1 MYKSLSHVLA
11 ALMVL
16 ACASVAG
23 AQTAAKQPPAKQPQV
38 TPPAQRWSVDFAI
51 GFDNSI
57 SGNINSSAIGSLNG
71 QTTVILKNKYE
82 DVYGTGL
89 HLRFGGG
96 YMWRENQEFRVSFT
110 LQQLDADLVQL
121 GEYGAATLY
130 GQYDDY
136 ESFSLDLG
144 FRHYMPLRNTLRAYG
159 EGLLGLGFVSENDV
173 ILAAPQANLVGDATD
188 FYDTTAAFT
197 LGINVGMMGEVRKN
211 VDVFGQL
218 GLRFVTGMSQPDNL
232 FGSGLEEIND
242 NSSRWA
248 IPFSVGVRFRF

>member
-1 MYKSLSHVLA
+1 MYKSFSGALTALTILA
-11 ALMVL
+11 S
-16 ACASVAG
+16 ASMAY
-23 AQTAAKQPPAKQPQV
+23 AQTPANQPQV
-38 TPPAQRWSVDFAI
+38 KPPQQRWSVDFAI

-110 LQQLDADLVQL
+110 LQQLDADLVEL
-121 GEYGAATLY
+121 GEYGGSTLF
-130 GQYDDY
+130 GQFDDY

-144 FRHYMPLRNTLRAYG
+144 FRQYMPVRGTLRAYG
-159 EGLLGLGFVSENDV
+159 EGLLGLGFISETDV
-173 ILAAPQANLVGDATD
+173 VLAAPQANLVGDATD
-188 FYDTTAAFT
+188 FYDRTAAFT
-197 LGINVGMMGEVRKN
+197 LGFNVGLMGEVRKN
-211 VDVFGQL
+211 IDVFGQL
-218 GLRFVTGMSQPDNL
+218 GLRFVTGMAQPDNL

-248 IPFSVGVRFRF
+248 IPFSVGVRVRF

>member
-1 MYKSLSHVLA
+1 MYKSLSHALA

-16 ACASVAG
+16 GSASVAG
-23 AQTAAKQPPAKQPQV
+23 AQTPAKPPQV
-38 TPPAQRWSVDFAI
+38 KPPAQRWSVDFAI

-130 GQYDDY
+130 GQFDDY

-144 FRHYMPLRNTLRAYG
+144 FRQYMPLRDTLRAYG

-173 ILAAPQANLVGDATD
+173 VLAAPQANLVGDATD
-188 FYDTTAAFT
+188 FYDRTAAFT
-197 LGINVGMMGEVRKN
+197 MGINVGMMGEVREN
-211 VDVFGQL
+211 VDVFGQI

-248 IPFSVGVRFRF
+248 IPFSVGIRFRF

>member
-1 MYKSLSHVLA
+1 MYKSFSGALTALIVIA
-11 ALMVL
+11 A
-16 ACASVAG
+16 ASTAH
-23 AQTAAKQPPAKQPQV
+23 AQTPASKPQV
-38 TPPAQRWSVDFAI
+38 RAPEQRWSVDFAL

-110 LQQLDADLVQL
+110 LQQLDADLVEL
-121 GEYGAATLY
+121 GEYGASTLY
-130 GQYDDY
+130 GQFDDY

-144 FRHYMPLRNTLRAYG
+144 FRQYMPLRGTLRAYG
-159 EGLLGLGFVSENDV
+159 EGLLGLGFISETDV
-173 ILAAPQANLVGDATD
+173 VLAAPQANLVDDATD
-188 FYDTTAAFT
+188 FYDRTAAFT
-197 LGINVGMMGEVRKN
+197 LGVNVGLMGEVRKN
-211 VDVFGQL
+211 FDAFGQI
-218 GLRFVTGMSQPDNL
+218 GLRFVTGMAQPDNL

>member
-1 MYKSLSHVLA
+1 MLKLIRGGMA

-16 ACASVAG
+16 TSASLAHAQQTQ
-23 AQTAAKQPPAKQPQV
+23 AQTKPLM
-38 TPPAQRWSVDFAI
+38 QRISVDFAI

-96 YMWRENQEFRVSFT
+96 YMWRENQEFRLSFT
-110 LQQLDADLVQL
+110 LQSLDADLVHM
-121 GEYGAATLY
+121 GDYGASNLY

-136 ESFSLDLG
+136 ESFALDVGYRQYL
-144 FRHYMPLRNTLRAYG
+144 PLRNSLRAYG
-159 EGLLGLGFVSENDV
+159 EGTFGIGFISETDIV
-173 ILAAPQANLVGDATD
+173 LAAPQANLVGDATD
-188 FYDTTAAFT
+188 FYDRTAAFT
-197 LGINVGMMGEVRKN
+197 MAFNVGLMGEVRPKW
-211 VDVFGQL
+211 DVFGQL
-218 GLRFVTGMSQPDNL
+218 GLRFVSGMSRPDNL
-232 FGSGLEEIND
+232 FGSGLEDINA

-248 IPFSVGVRFRF
+248 LPFSVGIRYRF

>member
-1 MYKSLSHVLA
+1 MYKSFSGALA
-11 ALMVL
+11 ALTVL
-16 ACASVAG
+16 ASASMAH
-23 AQTAAKQPPAKQPQV
+23 AQTPASQPQV
-38 TPPAQRWSVDFAI
+38 RAPEQRWSVDFAL

-96 YMWRENQEFRVSFT
+96 YMWKENQEFRVSFT

-130 GQYDDY
+130 GQFDDY

-144 FRHYMPLRNTLRAYG
+144 YRQYMPLRGTLRGYG
-159 EGLLGLGFVSENDV
+159 EGLLGLGFISETDV
-173 ILAAPQANLVGDATD
+173 VLAAPQANLVDDATD
-188 FYDTTAAFT
+188 FYDRTAAFT
-197 LGINVGMMGEVRKN
+197 LGVNVGVMGEVRKN
-211 VDVFGQL
+211 IDAFGQI

>member
-1 MYKSLSHVLA
+1 MYKSFSVALA
-11 ALMVL
+11 ALMLL
-16 ACASVAG
+16 ASASVAH
-23 AQTAAKQPPAKQPQV
+23 AQTPANQPQV
-38 TPPAQRWSVDFAI
+38 RAPEQRWSVDFAI

-110 LQQLDADLVQL
+110 LQQLDSDLVEL

-130 GQYDDY
+130 GQFDDY

-144 FRHYMPLRNTLRAYG
+144 FRQYHPLRDTLRAYG
-159 EGLLGLGFVSENDV
+159 EGLIGLGFISETDV
-173 ILAAPQANLVGDATD
+173 LLAAPQANLVGDATD
-188 FYDTTAAFT
+188 FYDRTAAFT
-197 LGINVGMMGEVRKN
+197 LGVNVGLMGEVRRN
-211 VDVFGQL
+211 VDAFGQI

-232 FGSGLEEIND
+232 FGSGLEDIND

-248 IPFSVGVRFRF
+248 IPFSVGVRVRF

>member
-1 MYKSLSHVLA
+1 MYKSFSGALA
-11 ALMVL
+11 ALTVL
-16 ACASVAG
+16 ASASMAH
-23 AQTAAKQPPAKQPQV
+23 AQTPASQPQV
-38 TPPAQRWSVDFAI
+38 RAPEQRWSVDFAL

-96 YMWRENQEFRVSFT
+96 YMWKENQEFRVSFT

-130 GQYDDY
+130 GQFDDY

-144 FRHYMPLRNTLRAYG
+144 YRQYMPLRGTLRGYG
-159 EGLLGLGFVSENDV
+159 EGLLGLGFISETDV
-173 ILAAPQANLVGDATD
+173 VLAAPQANLVDDATD
-188 FYDTTAAFT
+188 FYDRTAAFT
-197 LGINVGMMGEVRKN
+197 LGVNVGVMGEVRKN
-211 VDVFGQL
+211 IDAFGQI

-232 FGSGLEEIND
+232 FGSGHEEIND

-248 IPFSVGVRFRF
+248 IPFSVGIRVRF

>member
-1 MYKSLSHVLA
+1 MYRLFRVLLTTLVVLA
-11 ALMVL
+11 P
-16 ACASVAG
+16 ASMAY
-23 AQTAAKQPPAKQPQV
+23 AQPRPAPPPMPAPQV
-38 TPPAQRWSVDFAI
+38 RAPEQRWSVDFAL

-96 YMWRENQEFRVSFT
+96 YMRRENQEFRVSFT
-110 LQQLDADLVQL
+110 LQQLDADLVEL

-136 ESFSLDLG
+136 ESFSLDVG
-144 FRHYMPLRNTLRAYG
+144 FRQYVPMRNTIRAYA
-159 EGLLGLGFVSENDV
+159 EGLLGLGFISETDV
-173 ILAAPQANLVGDATD
+173 LLAAPQAGLVADATD
-188 FYDTTAAFT
+188 FYDRTAAFT
-197 LGINVGMMGEVRKN
+197 MAGNVGVMGEVRRN
-211 VDVFGQL
+211 VDVFGQI
-218 GLRFVTGMSQPDNL
+218 GLRFVTGMSEADNL
-232 FGSGLEEIND
+232 FGTGLEDIND

-248 IPFSVGVRFRF
+248 IPFSVGIRVRF

>member
-1 MYKSLSHVLA
+1 MYKLFCGTLT
-11 ALMVL
+11 ALVVVVS
-16 ACASVAG
+16 ASTAH
-23 AQTAAKQPPAKQPQV
+23 AQTPAKQPQV
-38 TPPAQRWSVDFAI
+38 KAPEQRWSVDFAI

-57 SGNINSSAIGSLNG
+57 SGNINSSAIGTLNG

-96 YMWRENQEFRVSFT
+96 YMWKENQEFRVSFT

-130 GQYDDY
+130 GQFDDY

-144 FRHYMPLRNTLRAYG
+144 YRQYMPLRGTLRGYG
-159 EGLLGLGFVSENDV
+159 EGLIGLGFISETDV
-173 ILAAPQANLVGDATD
+173 VLAAPQANLVDDATD
-188 FYDTTAAFT
+188 FYDRTAAFT
-197 LGINVGMMGEVRKN
+197 LGVNVGVMGEVRKN
-211 VDVFGQL
+211 FDAFGQI

>member
-1 MYKSLSHVLA
+1 MYKSFSGALA
-11 ALMVL
+11 ALTVL
-16 ACASVAG
+16 ASASMAQ
-23 AQTAAKQPPAKQPQV
+23 AQTPASQPQV
-38 TPPAQRWSVDFAI
+38 RAPEQRWSVDFAI

-110 LQQLDADLVQL
+110 LQQLDADLVEL
-121 GEYGAATLY
+121 GEYGASTLY
-130 GQYDDY
+130 GQFDDY

-144 FRHYMPLRNTLRAYG
+144 FRQYMPLRGTLRGYG
-159 EGLLGLGFVSENDV
+159 EGLLGLGFISETDV
-173 ILAAPQANLVGDATD
+173 VLAAPQANLVDDATD
-188 FYDTTAAFT
+188 FYDRTAAFT
-197 LGINVGMMGEVRKN
+197 LGVNVGVMGEVRKN
-211 VDVFGQL
+211 VDAFGQI

>member
-1 MYKSLSHVLA
+1 MYKSCSGALA
-11 ALMVL
+11 ALIVL
-16 ACASVAG
+16 ASSSMAH
-23 AQTAAKQPPAKQPQV
+23 AQTPASQPQV
-38 TPPAQRWSVDFAI
+38 RAPEQRWSVDFAL

-96 YMWRENQEFRVSFT
+96 YMWREDQEFRVSFT

-130 GQYDDY
+130 GQFDDY

-144 FRHYMPLRNTLRAYG
+144 FRQYMPLRGTLRGYG
-159 EGLLGLGFVSENDV
+159 EGLLGLGFISETDV
-173 ILAAPQANLVGDATD
+173 VLAAPQANLVDDATD
-188 FYDTTAAFT
+188 FYDRTAAFT
-197 LGINVGMMGEVRKN
+197 LGVNVGLMGEVRKN
-211 VDVFGQL
+211 FDAFGQI

>member
-1 MYKSLSHVLA
+1 MSRFLSGALA
-11 ALMVL
+11 ALMAL
-16 ACASVAG
+16 AATSMAH
-23 AQTAAKQPPAKQPQV
+23 AQTRPAQPAAQVQPPE
-38 TPPAQRWSVDFAI
+38 QRWSVDFAI

-96 YMWRENQEFRVSFT
+96 YMWREDQEFRVSFT

-136 ESFSLDLG
+136 ESFSLDVG
-144 FRHYMPLRNTLRAYG
+144 FRQYMPWRNTLRAYG
-159 EGLLGLGFVSENDV
+159 EGLIGLGFISETDV
-173 ILAAPQANLVGDATD
+173 MLAAPQANLVGDATD
-188 FYDTTAAFT
+188 FYDRTAAFT
-197 LGINVGMMGEVRKN
+197 LSGNVGLMGEVRKN
-211 VDVFGQL
+211 VDVFGQI

-242 NSSRWA
+242 NSSRWS
-248 IPFSVGVRFRF
+248 IPFSVGIRVRF

>member
-1 MYKSLSHVLA
+1 MARNLMT
-11 ALMVL
+11 ALLFVAGL
-16 ACASVAG
+16 GCASTAQAQAAAG
-23 AQTAAKQPPAKQPQV
+23 SAQPEH
-38 TPPAQRWSVDFAI
+38 RWSVDVGI
-51 GFDNSI
+51 GFDSSI

-110 LQQLDADLVQL
+110 LQQLDADLVEL
-121 GEYGAATLY
+121 GEYGGSTLF
-130 GQYDDY
+130 GQFDDY

-144 FRHYMPLRNTLRAYG
+144 FRQYMPVRGTLRAYG
-159 EGLLGLGFVSENDV
+159 EGLLGLGFISETDV
-173 ILAAPQANLVGDATD
+173 VLAAPQANLVGDATD
-188 FYDTTAAFT
+188 FYDRTAAFT
-197 LGINVGMMGEVRKN
+197 LGFNVGLMGEVRKN
-211 VDVFGQL
+211 IDVFGQL
-218 GLRFVTGMSQPDNL
+218 GLRFVTGMAQPDNL

-248 IPFSVGVRFRF
+248 IPFSVGLRVRF